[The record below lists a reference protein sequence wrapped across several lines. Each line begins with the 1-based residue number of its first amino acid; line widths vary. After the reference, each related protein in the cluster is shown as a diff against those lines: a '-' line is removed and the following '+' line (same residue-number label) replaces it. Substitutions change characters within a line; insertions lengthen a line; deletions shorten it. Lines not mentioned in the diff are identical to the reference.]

1 MFLGVTMSELLLF
14 LHLLFAMTW
23 LGGSIYIE
31 ALLAGARRADDGRTW
46 MRTFLRIGDTNKRLF
61 TVAGIGTIVFG
72 FWLVFDRAAYEF
84 EQAWV
89 VLAIVLVLVSV
100 GLGAMYLTPR
110 SQQIA
115 DLVAEN
121 GLEDPEAISLAKQ
134 VVNVAHL
141 NVLLLAVVLVLMIW
155 KPGL

>member
-1 MFLGVTMSELLLF
+1 MSELLLF
-14 LHLLFAMTW
+14 LHVLFAMTW

-31 ALLAGARRADDGRTW
+31 ALMAGARRTGDGRTW
-46 MRTFLRIGDTNKRLF
+46 MRTFLRVGDTNQRLF
-61 TVAGIGTIVFG
+61 TVAGIGTILFG

-89 VLAIVLVLVSV
+89 VLAIVMVLISV
-100 GLGAMYLTPR
+100 GLGVFYLTPR

-115 DLVAEN
+115 DRVAEN
-121 GLEDPEAISLAKQ
+121 GLEDPEAVSLAKQ

-141 NVLLLAVVLVLMIW
+141 NVLLLLIALVMMIW
-155 KPGL
+155 KPGF